1 MEILQSIALATGMA
15 WASGMRL
22 YAVVFSAGI
31 LGRIG
36 LLTLPDSLK
45 VLENPWLIGL
55 SGVLLV
61 VELLADKIQ
70 LVDSIWDSVHTFI
83 RIPAG
88 AVLAALALGDHDP
101 AIMVAAGLLGGS
113 LTAGVHALKA
123 GSRALI
129 NTSPEPFSNIAAS
142 VGEDLLSF
150 SGFALAVFFP
160 ILFLLGL
167 TVFVIL
173 LVWLLPKVLRGVR
186 MVLDRLFGLASSTSI
201 Q

>member
-1 MEILQSIALATGMA
+1 MA

-45 VLENPWLIGL
+45 VIENPWLIGL

-83 RIPAG
+83 RIPSG

-186 MVLDRLFGLASSTSI
+186 MVLDRLFGRASSTSI

>member
-1 MEILQSIALATGMA
+1 MDILQSIALATGMA

-22 YAVVFSAGI
+22 YAVVFSAGM
-31 LGRIG
+31 LGRFG
-36 LLTLPDSLK
+36 LLTLPESLK

-55 SGVLLV
+55 SGLLLV

-129 NTSPEPFSNIAAS
+129 NTSPEPFSNVAAS
-142 VGEDLLSF
+142 LGEDLLSF

-173 LVWLLPKVLRGVR
+173 LVWLLPKVLRGIR
-186 MVLDRLFGLASSTSI
+186 LVLGRLFGRRSDSA
-201 Q
+201 

>member
-1 MEILQSIALATGMA
+1 MA
-15 WASGMRL
+15 QHAARIDRPTSR
-22 YAVVFSAGI
+22 AGGTHMLPI
-31 LGRIG
+31 MKLLGRFG
-36 LLTLPDSLK
+36 LLTLPESLK

-55 SGVLLV
+55 SGLLLV

-129 NTSPEPFSNIAAS
+129 NTSPEP
-142 VGEDLLSF
+142 
-150 SGFALAVFFP
+150 
-160 ILFLLGL
+160 
-167 TVFVIL
+167 
-173 LVWLLPKVLRGVR
+173 LR
-186 MVLDRLFGLASSTSI
+186 L
-201 Q
+201 

>member
-1 MEILQSIALATGMA
+1 MEILHSIALATGMA

-36 LLTLPDSLK
+36 LLTLPDLLK

-186 MVLDRLFGLASSTSI
+186 MVLDRLFGRASSTSI